1 MINLESHGQ
10 EINRLHTLAK
20 KMAIDA
26 VEHARSAGL
35 LLLEAKKE
43 MKHGKFL
50 LWVRDNVQ
58 VSLRQ
63 AQRYMAVAQG
73 KTIPLRRLIEKSDT
87 AVSLL
92 NKTNKIKES
101 GGVWIGDRWE
111 PEDGYLYLFN
121 DGQAA
126 YWVTPSGDSGKSF
139 HVCKHYH
146 GVAVSSD
153 GFYWRY
159 TILAKLTD
167 PDLTSDFYIGT
178 RFAIHNKSEIEGVLK
193 SYGLLDLKSSFMF
206 GAKCVEP
213 DDRPFGEPDP
223 KDWYW
228 NSELPFSDLVQA
240 LKKQGYRV

>member
-43 MKHGKFL
+43 MKYGKFL

-87 AVSLL
+87 AVSLFSINL
-92 NKTNKIKES
+92 LRGI
-101 GGVWIGDRWE
+101 
-111 PEDGYLYLFN
+111 
-121 DGQAA
+121 
-126 YWVTPSGDSGKSF
+126 
-139 HVCKHYH
+139 
-146 GVAVSSD
+146 
-153 GFYWRY
+153 
-159 TILAKLTD
+159 
-167 PDLTSDFYIGT
+167 
-178 RFAIHNKSEIEGVLK
+178 VLPCATA
-193 SYGLLDLKSSFMF
+193 M
-206 GAKCVEP
+206 
-213 DDRPFGEPDP
+213 
-223 KDWYW
+223 
-228 NSELPFSDLVQA
+228 
-240 LKKQGYRV
+240 